1 MKQKVASCNV
11 WFVTID
17 YLKVTVLTV
26 LLSCCTFLLMGQDV
40 KKGESV
46 TNERIRIAC
55 IGNSV
60 TAGYGLKNPT
70 KDAYPSQLQQLLGE
84 KYQVDNFGLS
94 GATLLKNGHRPYIKT
109 ESYKKAL
116 AFKPDIVVIHL
127 GLNDTDPRDWP
138 NYRDDFIGDYMK
150 LIRSFSDS
158 TGKHPAVYICRMT
171 PIFNSH
177 PRFKSGTRDWYWQ
190 IQEAIELIS
199 RNAQVKLIDLQ
210 KPLYNRPDLFA
221 DALHPNVEGASII
234 AKTVYQAITGD
245 YEGLKLSQV
254 FGNQMVLQRRDK
266 IQIYGT
272 ANRLDPITVS
282 LGTETQKCV
291 TTSAGNWRVA
301 FPPREAG
308 GPYQLKISSKGQE
321 IVLNDILIG
330 DVWICSGQSNMQF
343 PFSRSNTATQDLPK
357 ADHPTIRLYNLKG
370 KVNPDAVKWD
380 STTLEEINRLHYFN
394 GNWDKCSPATVKDF
408 SAIGYYFGNDLSNEL
423 SVPIGLIQITVG
435 GAPAEAFIDRKTLE
449 FHPQLVDILYNWRKN
464 DMIQDWCRE
473 RADLN
478 TTVSKNPLQRH
489 PFEPAY
495 IFESGIA
502 SLKDFPVKGVIW
514 YQGESN
520 AHNIEL
526 NELIFPTLVKSWRKA
541 WNKPDLPFYFA
552 QLSSLS
558 RPSWP
563 SFRNSQL
570 NMSKTIPYSGMVVTS
585 DLGDS
590 LDVHP
595 TLKKEVGHRFAL
607 LALHD
612 TYHKSVVASGPVIT
626 GVKQEKNQ
634 LILIFSNALRLKT
647 ADTKPLR
654 EMEIAG
660 GDRIF
665 HPVDAWINLDKV
677 VISIPSSQTVTAVR
691 YGWKPYSR
699 ANLVNEAGL
708 PASTF
713 DYELQDKQK

>member
-1 MKQKVASCNV
+1 MKQKVTSYHLL
-11 WFVTID
+11 FVFCDFI
-17 YLKVTVLTV
+17 KVTVLTV
-26 LLSCCTFLLMGQDV
+26 LLLSCTFLLKGQDV
-40 KKGESV
+40 K
-46 TNERIRIAC
+46 NETIRIAC
-55 IGNSV
+55 VGNSV
-60 TAGYGLKNPT
+60 TAGYGLKNPARE
-70 KDAYPSQLQQLLGE
+70 AYPAQLQQLFGD
-84 KYQVDNFGLS
+84 KYLVNNFGLS

-109 ESYKKAL
+109 ETYKKAL
-116 AFKPDIVVIHL
+116 AFKPDIIIIHL

-138 NYRDDFIGDYMK
+138 NYKDDFISDYMK
-150 LIRSFSDS
+150 LIQSFSDS
-158 TGKHPAVYICRMT
+158 TGKHPEVFICRMT

-190 IQEAIELIS
+190 IQEAIETIS
-199 RNAQVKLIDLQ
+199 RNSHVKLIDLQ

-221 DALHPNVEGASII
+221 DALHPNEEGASIL
-234 AKTVYQAITGD
+234 AKTVYQAITGE
-245 YEGLKLSQV
+245 YGGLSLSQV
-254 FGNQMVLQRRDK
+254 FGSHMVLQRREN

-272 ANRLDPITVS
+272 SNRFDHITVS
-282 LGTETQKCV
+282 LGTAIQKCV
-291 TTSAGNWRVA
+291 TSSEGTWRVT
-301 FPPREAG
+301 FPPKEAG
-308 GPYQLKISSKGQE
+308 GPYQLKISTKEKE
-321 IVLNDILIG
+321 IVLSDILIG
-330 DVWICSGQSNMQF
+330 EVWICSGQSNMQF
-343 PFSRSNTATQDLPK
+343 PLSRSNTASQDIQN
-357 ADHPTIRLYNLKG
+357 ANHSSIRLYNLKG
-370 KVNPDAVKWD
+370 SVNPDAVKWD
-380 STTLEEINRLHYFN
+380 SITLENINRLQYFN
-394 GNWDKCSPATVKDF
+394 GNWEKCSPATVKDF
-408 SAIGYYFGNDLSNEL
+408 SAIGYYFGKDLANEL

-464 DMIQDWCRE
+464 DMIQDWCRQ

-478 TTVSKNPLQRH
+478 LSVSKNPLQRH

-502 SLKDFPVKGVIW
+502 SLTGFPVMGVIW

-541 WNKPDLPFYFA
+541 WNKPELPFYFA

-570 NMSKTIPYSGMVVTS
+570 KMANTISYSGMVVTS

-595 TLKKEVGHRFAL
+595 TRKKEVGHRFAL
-607 LALHD
+607 LALHS
-612 TYHKSVVASGPVIT
+612 TYHKNIIASGPIIKS
-626 GVKQEKNQ
+626 VKQDKNN
-634 LILIFSNALRLKT
+634 LILIFSNAQRLKT
-647 ADTKPLR
+647 ADSKPLR
-654 EMEIAG
+654 EVEISG
-660 GDRIF
+660 SDRIF
-665 HPVDAWINLDKV
+665 HPINASINLDKV
-677 VISIPSSQTVTAVR
+677 VISIPSSQVVTAVR

-699 ANLVNEAGL
+699 GNLVNESGL

-713 DYELQDKQK
+713 EFELHKRER